1 MGTSTLALLF
11 TNPLAS
17 GECEQNE
24 QSEGVTAEVR
34 LYLPIVC
41 VWRSGGGDWPTP
53 LIPPT
58 QPPPPPTPL
67 QVPLTMPIS
76 IHLSFS
82 QEAAVRG
89 LALDGGRK

>member
-53 LIPPT
+53 LIPPP
-58 QPPPPPTPL
+58 QPPPPLHSSSGPVNNAYQHTSL
-67 QVPLTMPIS
+67 FLT
-76 IHLSFS
+76 
-82 QEAAVRG
+82 
-89 LALDGGRK
+89 GGSSPRIGSGRR